1 MRSWYFITSV
11 FYEHFW
17 STNDKLFALLKEK
30 GYTTYR
36 IRQEKLIGQATMT
49 AIKNGTGGLDA
60 KTIARLCETFDCRP
74 GDLMEY
80 LKN

>member
-1 MRSWYFITSV
+1 MV
-11 FYEHFW
+11 FYYQRIFEHFW

-30 GYTTYR
+30 GYSTYR

-60 KTIARLCETFDCRP
+60 KTIARLCETFECQP

-80 LKN
+80 VKD